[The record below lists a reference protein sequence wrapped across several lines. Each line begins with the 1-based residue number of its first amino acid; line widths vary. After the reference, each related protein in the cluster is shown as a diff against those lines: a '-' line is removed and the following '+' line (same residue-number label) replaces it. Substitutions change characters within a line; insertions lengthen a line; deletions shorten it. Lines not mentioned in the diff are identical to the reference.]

1 VLKDEIRGKKIIFF
15 KKSKKKFFG
24 WIEMTGMEPK

>member
-1 VLKDEIRGKKIIFF
+1 MKLEEKNIIFF
-15 KKSKKKFFG
+15 KKSKKQFFG